1 MTRAFILV
9 ADSLGIGAAPDALVF
24 GDANANTLG
33 HIAQWRVDR
42 GQRLRAT
49 HRVHAHPRSNTTPPP
64 MATFS
69 PAEEPWGAT

>member
-42 GQRLRAT
+42 GQRLRAPNLE
-49 HRVHAHPRSNTTPPP
+49 ALGL
-64 MATFS
+64 
-69 PAEEPWGAT
+69 GAAMHLACGH